1 MLRRGYAEASKFKGY
16 GEMTIQFDG
25 DEVPLNLYGDDKNY
39 KIFPDIG
46 EEIRPDGVVFATRRL
61 IPGLYPIQL
70 SRRALQQYMDTDDG
84 KIAKEE
90 NARVVSVEVIYVS
103 ISISIFVNVSMS
115 VCQYVSMS
123 VSFVSVCQY
132 VSISMSVC
140 QYLCQCQYQYV
151 SIFVCQYVSI
161 LCQ

>member
-1 MLRRGYAEASKFKGY
+1 MESKFLKGLLIACVM
-16 GEMTIQFDG
+16 MTTVLLSSCGYERIDAG
-25 DEVPLNLYGDDKNY
+25 CEGIKVNLYGDDKNY

-90 NARVVSVEVIYVS
+90 NARVVSVEVIYAPKGKPTTYYTEINQTEETKPVKMD
-103 ISISIFVNVSMS
+103 IPVFR
-115 VCQYVSMS
+115 Q
-123 VSFVSVCQY
+123 Q
-132 VSISMSVC
+132 
-140 QYLCQCQYQYV
+140 
-151 SIFVCQYVSI
+151 
-161 LCQ
+161 